1 MYSSDQRGFVMLK
14 ILVVDDSA
22 SARGLVASYLEP
34 FGSCDQASDGKR
46 AVDLV
51 NDALAD
57 DKPYDLVVMDLIM
70 PEMDGMTAM
79 RNIRALELEHGL
91 DETNRSKIITLSSRS
106 DPEPILTA
114 QMECEAD
121 TYITKPFDKAVLM
134 ETLANL
140 GLAAAPPGS

>member
-1 MYSSDQRGFVMLK
+1 MLK

-22 SARGLVASYLEP
+22 SARGLVTSYLEP
-34 FGSCDQASDGKR
+34 FGACDQASDGKR

-57 DKPYDLVVMDLIM
+57 DKTYDLVVMDLIM

-79 RNIRALELEHGL
+79 RTIRALEQEHGL

-106 DPEPILTA
+106 DPEPMLTA

-140 GLAAAPPGS
+140 GLATTPSGS